1 MGTKIQIICYLYNK
15 MNETTNTNLRF
26 ATLNFLN
33 KKDNFNLRVQ
43 SLVEE
48 IKDKDIQIFALQEIL
63 DDVHEELE
71 AALFELGFT
80 SCSYGGT
87 LSNSTGGFNG
97 NAIFSKI
104 TPIAYTNFDFKT
116 DEVLAKKHVIP
127 AVIAHFQYNNRN
139 VYAISAHFSWGGK
152 NEGNRIRQATLLSE
166 YADLLREED
175 PECIILLGGDLN
187 AVEQSSTVRYLNGLD
202 TNLKHESTYW
212 VDAWKLHGDENNWA
226 TSNPHTYWGAYTASV
241 VGIKNHLEIPVRRID
256 YIFSYEW
263 CYGRPGYPTSF
274 GRFGEKLYNDAREM
288 SDHYGIYSDIHV
300 PSK

>member
-1 MGTKIQIICYLYNK
+1 
-15 MNETTNTNLRF
+15 MNEINNNLRF

-33 KKDNFNLRVQ
+33 KKEDFSLRVQ

-87 LSNSTGGFNG
+87 LDNRRGGFNG

-104 TPIAYTNFDFKT
+104 VPITYTNFDFTNDDILVKS
-116 DEVLAKKHVIP
+116 EIIP

-139 VYAISAHFSWGGK
+139 VYAMSAHFSWGGK

-166 YADLLREED
+166 YADNLRQED

-187 AVEQSSTVRYLNGLD
+187 AIEQSSTVRYLTGLD
-202 TNLKHESTYW
+202 TNLKQESTLW
-212 VDAWKLHGDENNWA
+212 IDAWKLHGNEGNWS
-226 TSNPHTYWGAYTASV
+226 TSDPDTYWGARTAKL
-241 VGIKNHLEIPVRRID
+241 VGIHNHLELPTRRID

-274 GRFGEKLYNDAREM
+274 GRFGDKRYNDAREV

-300 PSK
+300 PMK